1 MNPVER
7 TLAAIRCEVCDR
19 IPVIPLIIQHALEVA
34 RIPHARYSSDPE
46 ALASAQIAA
55 WEAYGYDGFHI
66 TSDNYVV
73 SEVLGN
79 RVLLPYDDP
88 PQKVYTCL
96 AETKELSTLRRDFDP
111 LTAMRMPVLIGA
123 TRIAR
128 KKVGGRAFLKANC
141 DSGPF
146 SVASSLRGA
155 ENLFYDLYDDEQ
167 FVFDLMEIAA
177 EAIIRYARALAA
189 AGADA
194 ITYGESTG
202 SLVSRGMFEKFILP
216 INAHVVGEIKKT
228 GLPVFYH
235 MCGKVDHLVDLMAET
250 GADALELDSFTDL
263 AVAYEKTKGKLCI
276 EGTVDTVSTLL
287 RGTSRAVYDE
297 SRRVIEIAGGRGL
310 ILSSGCELPRKT
322 PPENVRAML
331 LAAGDAA
338 AGRRSEEFQV
348 CGAPQK

>member
-1 MNPVER
+1 MNAVER
-7 TLAAIRCEVCDR
+7 TLAAIRCEACDR
-19 IPVIPLIIQHALEVA
+19 VPVIPLIIQHSLEVSG
-34 RIPHARYSSDPE
+34 IPHSRYSSDPE

-73 SEVLGN
+73 SEALGN
-79 RVLLPYDDP
+79 RVFLPHDDP

-96 AETKELSTLRRDFDP
+96 AETKELSVLRRDLDP
-111 LTAMRMPVLIGA
+111 ETTARMPVLIGA
-123 TRIAR
+123 MRIAR
-128 KKVGGRAFLKANC
+128 ERVGGRAFLKANC

-167 FVFDLMEIAA
+167 FVFDLMEITA
-177 EAIIRYARALAA
+177 EAIIRYARALAD

-216 INAHVVGEIKKT
+216 INRYVVGEIKKT

-235 MCGKVDHLVDLMAET
+235 MCGKVDHVVDRMAQT
-250 GADALELDSFTDL
+250 GADVLELDSFTDL
-263 AVAYEKTKGKLCI
+263 KAAYEKTNGKLCI

-287 RGTSRAVYDE
+287 RGTSHAVYVE
-297 SRRVIEIAGGRGL
+297 SRRVIDTARGRGL

-322 PPENVRAML
+322 PPDNVRAMMR
-331 LAAGDAA
+331 AAEDAA
-338 AGRRSEEFQV
+338 AGR
-348 CGAPQK
+348 

>member
-1 MNPVER
+1 VNAVER
-7 TLAAIRCEVCDR
+7 TLAAIQNEACDR
-19 IPVIPLIIQHALEVA
+19 VPVIPLIIQHSLEVSG
-34 RIPHARYSSDPE
+34 IPHSRYSSDPE
-46 ALASAQIAA
+46 AMASAQIAA

-73 SEVLGN
+73 SEALGN

-88 PQKVYTCL
+88 PQKVFTCL
-96 AETKELSTLRRDFDP
+96 AETKDLSALRRDFDP
-111 LTAMRMPVLIGA
+111 LTDARMPVLIEA

-128 KKVGGRAFLKANC
+128 ERAGGRAFLKANC

-155 ENLFYDLYDDEQ
+155 ENLFYDMYDDER
-167 FVFDLMEIAA
+167 FVFDLMEITA
-177 EAIIRYARALAA
+177 EAIVRYAGALAA

-216 INAHVVGEIKKT
+216 LNARVVGEIKKT

-235 MCGKVDHLVDLMAET
+235 MCGKVDHVVDLMAKT
-250 GADALELDSFTDL
+250 GADVLELDSFTDL
-263 AVAYEKTKGKLCI
+263 GAAYEKTNGKICI

-287 RGTSRAVYDE
+287 RGTSRMVYDE
-297 SRRVIEIAGGRGL
+297 SRRVIDTARGRGL

-331 LAAGDAA
+331 RAAEDA
-338 AGRRSEEFQV
+338 AGR
-348 CGAPQK
+348 

>member
-73 SEVLGN
+73 SEALGN
-79 RVLLPYDDP
+79 RVFLPEDDP
-88 PQKVYTCL
+88 PQKVYACL
-96 AETKELSTLRRDFDP
+96 SEKKDLSALRRDFSP
-111 LTAMRMPVLIGA
+111 ENAARMPVLIAA

-128 KKVGGRAFLKANC
+128 ERVGGRAFLKANC

-146 SVASSLRGA
+146 SVASTLRGA
-155 ENLFYDLYDDEQ
+155 ENLFFDLYDDEQ

-177 EAIIRYARALAA
+177 ESVVRYARALAA

-216 INAHVVGEIKKT
+216 LNRHVVGEIKRT

-235 MCGKVDHLVDLMAET
+235 MCGKVDHLVDLMAQT
-250 GADALELDSFTDL
+250 GADVLELDSFTDL
-263 AVAYEKTKGKLCI
+263 KAAYEKTNGKVCI

-287 RGTSRAVYDE
+287 RGTSRAVYEE
-297 SRRVIEIAGGRGL
+297 SRGVIEIAGGRGL
-310 ILSSGCELPRKT
+310 ILSSGCEVPRKT

-331 LAAGDAA
+331 RAAEDA
-338 AGRRSEEFQV
+338 AGRRPKED
-348 CGAPQK
+348 